1 VGTGSD
7 KAATGH
13 YAWTLTGLKGAESDL
28 TFFQATLPNGSVDVG
43 NVKVWGSQNGA
54 PIPMQGGGH
63 QASWQPITLTRYLDD
78 STALWDWYASVME
91 KGAVDDTKDNPVL
104 TCYNNDQ
111 ALFHW
116 TITGAVPTSYS
127 HSEANA
133 QTQGLMTETITLT
146 YEEAKLER

>member
-28 TFFQATLPNGSVDVG
+28 TFFQASLPNGSVDVG

-54 PIPMQGGGH
+54 PVPMQGGGH
-63 QASWQPITLTRYLDD
+63 QTSWQPITLTRYLDD

-91 KGAVDDTKDNPVL
+91 KGAVEDTKDNPVL

-116 TITGAVPTSYS
+116 NITGAVPTSYS